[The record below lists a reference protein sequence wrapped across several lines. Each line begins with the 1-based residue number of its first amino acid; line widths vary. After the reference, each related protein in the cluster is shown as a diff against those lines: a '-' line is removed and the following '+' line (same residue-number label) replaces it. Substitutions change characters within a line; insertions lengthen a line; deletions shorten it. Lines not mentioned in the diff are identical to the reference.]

1 MERADIELIFSNPN
15 DAVKAKKI
23 AEAMITVFYQ
33 NDREWLPFDDM
44 EKENADGWL
53 HYPGRYVEHED
64 VSALKWLWYNYRD
77 EYRKSGRRGK
87 FTGTP
92 NADAEEMLGRMKCS
106 GGRLLLEDCDDIEG
120 ARMIEHRYFDDFF
133 SMFCFLI
140 AAYLPEATFEGMR
153 RATVDG
159 YAKRYLTHA
168 AYDGSRLTF
177 EQMEGM
183 PVYAAIIVAWT
194 REEDK
199 FVKSC
204 RKFPFVRVEL
214 ITEDCEAVEQ
224 DAGISDWIR
233 GVNDVKM
240 EMVSA
245 QLKFMHASYPFIRID
260 AASTEICE
268 KYARELEGI
277 LEERGFRYRSLSF

>member
-53 HYPGRYVEHED
+53 HYPGRYVEYED

-106 GGRLLLEDCDDIEG
+106 G
-120 ARMIEHRYFDDFF
+120 
-133 SMFCFLI
+133 
-140 AAYLPEATFEGMR
+140 AYLPEATFEGMR